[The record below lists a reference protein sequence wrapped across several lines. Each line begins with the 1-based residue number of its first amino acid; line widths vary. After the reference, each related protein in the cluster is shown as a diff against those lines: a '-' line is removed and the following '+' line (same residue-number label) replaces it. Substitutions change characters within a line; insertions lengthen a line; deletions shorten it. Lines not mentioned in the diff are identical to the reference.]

1 MEIIF
6 GKITK
11 VIPPLVSICQVAE
24 KEIAEVGIPKGLLP
38 FVIGQKKGEGNNLLH
53 PLLTGNITR
62 LLLVALGL
70 HSQNNLIYESY

>member
-24 KEIAEVGIPKGLLP
+24 KEIAGVEESQKWGEYRGGYAHSVATHMIFFGGRRQILQGSLTPKNRVKEIPPSP
-38 FVIGQKKGEGNNLLH
+38 F
-53 PLLTGNITR
+53 
-62 LLLVALGL
+62 
-70 HSQNNLIYESY
+70 